1 MEDSPQYQVK
11 AAELAGRG
19 IDFNDILW
27 KIKSV
32 YSGVWSAKLGEAS
45 LGIVGNSFLP
55 DYERWRGALT
65 QDLQNGEVEA
75 EAIGEK
81 VFKSG
86 SRYLQAEDGAAQA
99 VLAAVER
106 SSLPESA
113 DRPGGNPYYEQAW
126 RDNNMLSAA
135 SASSPGHMVAGS
147 AAAVAAVTA
156 PAAQWG
162 IRHERHLVRT
172 GLRSAEASK
181 AVMANLMRC
190 RTFSLALVAAAATW
204 WVTVIPT
211 DEDLNSAVAWLDR
224 ASTEAGKAFGRDTP
238 QVREAITRAWAGET
252 MRAADAR
259 IVDFMAAGLQAGFRA
274 GRMADALDRM
284 AQRLNVVHKSALT
297 LSVLL
302 GGAIIAAGA
311 LSRVHPAAR
320 LVAEAMGTK
329 LAAALTV
336 CANLVPILIA
346 RELMEGAREGATD
359 PLVIDGRVVPGFR
372 RPQHSPGA

>member
-1 MEDSPQYQVK
+1 MEDSHYQVK
-11 AAELAGRG
+11 AAELANRG

-27 KIKSV
+27 KISSV
-32 YSGVWSAKLGEAS
+32 YTSVWSAKLGEES
-45 LGIVGNSFLP
+45 LGVIGNSFLP

-65 QDLQNGEVEA
+65 QDLQYGKIEA

-86 SRYLQAEDGAAQA
+86 DRYLKAEDDAAQA
-99 VLAAVER
+99 VLAAAQR
-106 SSLPESA
+106 SSLPKNTDA
-113 DRPGGNPYYEQAW
+113 PGGTPYYEQAW
-126 RDNNMLSAA
+126 RENNMLSAGGI
-135 SASSPGHMVAGS
+135 STRGHMVAGG
-147 AAAVAAVTA
+147 AGVVAGVTA
-156 PAAQWG
+156 PAAQWA
-162 IRHERHLVRT
+162 IHHERHLVRT

-190 RTFSLALVAAAATW
+190 RTFSLALVAAVATW

-238 QVREAITRAWAGET
+238 EVREAITRAWEGET
-252 MRAADAR
+252 MRTADAR

-274 GRMADALDRM
+274 GRMADALEGM
-284 AQRLNVVHKSALT
+284 AQRLNVVHKSALA

-311 LSRVHPAAR
+311 LSRIHPAAR
-320 LVAEAMGTK
+320 LVAEAMGGK
-329 LAAALTV
+329 LAAALAV
-336 CANLVPILIA
+336 CANLIPILIA
-346 RELMEGAREGATD
+346 RGLMEGAWEGATD
-359 PLVIDGRVVPGFR
+359 GLEINGRVVPGFR
-372 RPQHSPGA
+372 TPQDTTGA